1 VLQQAQQARAL
12 VEHHIN
18 PLSTTLWE
26 LAIIIPM
33 LVCMLQQE
41 QMVQQELQVQTVPQ
55 AQQEVLGQPREQLL
69 DLEEQVELQVLEV
82 DWF

>member
-41 QMVQQELQVQTVPQ
+41 QMVQQELQGQMV
-55 AQQEVLGQPREQLL
+55 QQEQMEALEQPREQLL
-69 DLEEQVELQVLEV
+69 ELEGQVELQVLEV

>member
-1 VLQQAQQARAL
+1 
-12 VEHHIN
+12 
-18 PLSTTLWE
+18 
-26 LAIIIPM
+26 
-33 LVCMLQQE
+33 MLQQE

-69 DLEEQVELQVLEV
+69 DLEGQVELQVLEV